1 MRLNDSAHLTG
12 YSDSDM
18 AGSVD
23 TRKSTSGVLFFLGR
37 SPVSWQ
43 SVKQKVVALS
53 SCEAEY
59 IAAATAAFQGVWLA
73 RLLGELDR
81 KEAEAVGL
89 RVDNKAAIALSKNPM
104 FHDRSKHIDTRF
116 HYICDL
122 VEDGSVEVE
131 HITTEEQLAD
141 LLTKGLGRARFQELM
156 AKIRVVVLK

>member
-1 MRLNDSAHLTG
+1 MVYRSCYTRLTGGAHLTS

-18 AGSVD
+18 AGDVD

-37 SPVSWQ
+37 SPMSWQ
-43 SVKQKVVALS
+43 SVKQKVVAQS

-89 RVDNKAAIALSKNPM
+89 RVDNKAAIALSKNPV
-104 FHDRSKHIDTRF
+104 FHDRSKQWQRRGDQQ
-116 HYICDL
+116 
-122 VEDGSVEVE
+122 GSWPPLISQKNVF
-131 HITTEEQLAD
+131 ILISQL
-141 LLTKGLGRARFQELM
+141 
-156 AKIRVVVLK
+156 